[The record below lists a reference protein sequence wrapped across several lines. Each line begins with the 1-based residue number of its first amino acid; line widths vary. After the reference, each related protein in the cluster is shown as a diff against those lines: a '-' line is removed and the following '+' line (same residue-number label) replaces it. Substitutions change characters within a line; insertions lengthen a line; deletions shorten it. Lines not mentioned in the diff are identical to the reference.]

1 MIIKRFLCT
10 LCLVLLSTP
19 AWAQTN
25 SGASMDP
32 DGAKTEKKDPFGVN
46 PLMKDRPKNAKT
58 EITAKKQATFDNNA
72 SMAEFEGNVVVQ
84 DPQFTLFCDKLRVTL
99 SKDRKGLQLAE
110 ATGNVIIV
118 QNSTDESGKTSKAT
132 GRAGKAVYE
141 PKSGDVTLSIWPSI
155 QHDVNMQKATE
166 EGTIMILNRSGTS
179 KTIGG
184 STTVIVET
192 SEQKY

>member
-1 MIIKRFLCT
+1 MIIQRLLCT
-10 LCLVLLSTP
+10 FCLVLLSAP

-32 DGAKTEKKDPFGVN
+32 DGSKNDKKAPFGMN

-72 SMAEFEGNVVVQ
+72 NTAEFEGNVVVQ

-118 QNSTDESGKTSKAT
+118 QNNTDENGKSSKAT

-141 PKSGDVTLSIWPSI
+141 PNSGDVTLSIWPSI

-192 SEQKY
+192 SDQKY

>member
-10 LCLVLLSTP
+10 LCLILLSAT

-32 DGAKTEKKDPFGVN
+32 ESSKNDKKDPFGMN

-72 SMAEFEGNVVVQ
+72 NLAEFEGNVVVQ

-110 ATGNVIIV
+110 AMGNVIIV
-118 QNSTDESGKTSKAT
+118 QNSTDENGKTSKAT

-179 KTIGG
+179 RTIGG